1 MIAKARRAFRMA
13 FSLVGFPKPVLVV
26 DGALT
31 VLDYSRRSLALFGL
45 REAEGDRGGEQ
56 LTRAIVDASELGD
69 NLALATA
76 RLLKPGEE
84 ECFDW
89 KRRGRAYEVAVCV
102 AEGEG
107 SAFTVMFSDTTDQ
120 HMTEEIQVNA
130 RHYLEDILEDIPIG
144 VAVLNSELKITSVNR
159 KMLEFVRLMG
169 VSAGLEDVI
178 GASPQELLPPET
190 GSRWREMCDQVVRT
204 GERSPED
211 KRSFP
216 TGEGDLVLAT
226 EVTPLRHRSGEPMG
240 AILMSTDVTE
250 RTRLERELVNMEKL
264 ATVGQMVVTVNHEI
278 NNPPS
283 IISTNAQSIRLMN
296 RDLNE
301 KTTAKLLTIE
311 QQVKRISQVTER
323 LRTMDEVVSSEYIT
337 DGPAMIDLRRP
348 GGESDK

>member
-1 MIAKARRAFRMA
+1 MA
-13 FSLVGFPKPVLVV
+13 SSLMGFPRPVLVV

-45 REAEGDRGGEQ
+45 RPAEGDRGGEQ
-56 LTRAIVDASELGD
+56 LTRAISDASELGD

-89 KRRGRAYEVAVCV
+89 KRRGRVYEVTVGV
-102 AEGEG
+102 AEDEG
-107 SAFTVMFSDTTDQ
+107 SAFIVMFADTTDQ
-120 HMTEEIQVNA
+120 HMTEEIHVNA
-130 RHYLEDILEDIPIG
+130 RHYLEHILADIPIG

-159 KMLEFVRLMG
+159 KMLEFLRQMG

-178 GASPQELLPPET
+178 GASPQETLPPET
-190 GSRWREMCDQVVRT
+190 GSRWRDMCDQVVRT

-216 TGEGDLVLAT
+216 TDSGEFVLAT
-226 EVTPLRHRSGEPMG
+226 EATPLRARSGEPIG

-250 RTRLERELVNMEKL
+250 RTRLEKELVSMEKL
-264 ATVGQMVVTVNHEI
+264 ATVGQMVITVNHEI
-278 NNPPS
+278 NNPLS

-296 RDLNE
+296 RDLTE
-301 KTTAKLLTIE
+301 RVTAKLLVIE
-311 QQVKRISQVTER
+311 QQVKRISKVTEC
-323 LRTMDEVVSSEYIT
+323 LRTMDEVTSSEYIP
-337 DGPAMIDLRRP
+337 DGPSMINVRRS
-348 GGESDK
+348 GGDSDE